1 MSTIIAMHD
10 RRILLLCSFVVLS
23 MILCGCSEKQQD
35 HQNRLQF
42 ASSPYL
48 KEHAD
53 NPVDWY
59 EWGEEALAKAKKE
72 NKPLLIS
79 IGYASCHWCHEMEKE
94 SFMDTAVARIMNEKF
109 ICIKVDREERP
120 DIDQVY
126 MNALQLLTGSGGWPL
141 NAFAL
146 PDGKPFFAGTYYTKK
161 NWISVLSEIAK
172 AYQAKHEL
180 VVTQANALLN
190 GIAEQ
195 DQLSVDTVQSP
206 NDKRRS
212 LEYTGLYKAIY
223 KEADLTNGGL
233 SGSQK
238 FPTPAYVEFLL
249 QHYYITHQ
257 KESLNAAVTTLRKMA
272 LGGIYDHVGGGFA
285 RYATDSIWRVPHFE
299 KMLYDNAQMISV
311 YAHAYQLTND
321 VFYKDIMTGTIGF
334 IEQTLASPTG
344 GYFSSLNA
352 DTKAGE
358 GAFYSWSKND
368 FGKAT
373 GNDGLVSDYFHVT
386 QEGNWKPGANILYA
400 DKTPEEFAINRKLQP
415 VQFSEQIAAARAEL
429 YRVRNQRE
437 QPSVD
442 TKIITAWNCIMI
454 KGFAD
459 AYAATGLEI
468 YLEKAKRCAA
478 FVEKNMVKQ
487 DGSVLRHF
495 NDGKGYINGFLDDYA
510 WAATAFARLYELDFD
525 KHWLEL
531 SKRITDYAI
540 SNFWNEK
547 TSLFFYSGKNNTLV
561 LRKTELADDAIP
573 SSNALFAK
581 LLNTLGNLYADSTY
595 SNKALA
601 MLGSVAE
608 RIRKEP
614 RYYIQWC
621 SFAAL
626 LSSRSYEIAV
636 VGKDAIEK
644 NKELQRFFLP
654 TSIILG
660 SVKEEYLPLLQF
672 KSVAGKTLIYV
683 CTDKVCKRPEEEVAK
698 AILQVR

>member
-1 MSTIIAMHD
+1 MLTIITVSG
-10 RRILLLCSFVVLS
+10 RRIQLHCSFVLLV
-23 MILCGCSEKQQD
+23 ILFLGCSEKKQA
-35 HQNRLQF
+35 HENRLQF
-42 ASSPYL
+42 AFSPYL

-59 EWGEEALAKAKKE
+59 EWGEEALARAKKE

-146 PDGKPFFAGTYYTKK
+146 PDGKPFFAGTYYTKQ
-161 NWISVLSEIAK
+161 NWINVLSEIAK
-172 AYQAKHEL
+172 AYQTKHAL

-190 GIAEQ
+190 GMAEQ
-195 DQLSVDTVQSP
+195 DRLVIDSFPSTGNRPS
-206 NDKRRS
+206 S
-212 LEYTGLYKAIY
+212 LQYTGLYKAIY
-223 KEADLTNGGL
+223 EEADLVNGGL
-233 SGSQK
+233 KASQK
-238 FPTPAYVEFLL
+238 FPTPAFVEFLL
-249 QHYYITHQ
+249 QHFYITRQ
-257 KESLNAAVTTLRKMA
+257 KESLQAAETSLRKMA

-311 YAHAYQLTND
+311 YAHAYQVTND
-321 VFYKDIMTGTIGF
+321 AFFKNVMTATIGF
-334 IEQTLASPTG
+334 IEQTLAAPGG

-358 GAFYSWSKND
+358 GVFYTWSKED
-368 FGKAT
+368 FIKTT
-373 GNDGLVSDYFHVT
+373 GGEVSVSDYFHVS

-400 DKTPEEFAINRKLQP
+400 DKTPEEFAIDRKLQP
-415 VQFSEQIAAARAEL
+415 GRFNEQIAAARAAL
-429 YRVRNQRE
+429 YRARSQRE
-437 QPSVD
+437 QPTID

-454 KGFAD
+454 KAFAD
-459 AYAATGLEI
+459 AYAATGLDT
-468 YLEKAKRCAA
+468 YLDKANACAA
-478 FVEKNMVKQ
+478 FVEKNLVKQ
-487 DGSVLRHF
+487 DGSIRRHF
-495 NDGKGYINGFLDDYA
+495 NDGKGNIEGFLDDYA
-510 WAATAFARLYELDFD
+510 WAATAFTRLYEVNFD
-525 KHWLEL
+525 QHWLGL
-531 SKRITDYAI
+531 AKRVTDYAI

-547 TSLFFYSGKNNTLV
+547 TGVFFYSGKSNTLV

-581 LLNTLGNLYADSTY
+581 LLNTLGALYADSTY
-595 SNKALA
+595 TSKALT
-601 MLGSVAE
+601 MFGSVFE
-608 RIRKEP
+608 RIKKEP

-621 SFAAL
+621 SLAAL
-626 LSSRSYEIAV
+626 LSSKSYEIAI
-636 VGKDAIEK
+636 VGKDAIKK
-644 NKELQRFFLP
+644 NKELQLVFLP

-683 CTDKVCKRPEEEVAK
+683 CTDKVCKRPEEQVTK
-698 AILQVR
+698 ALLQVK